1 MATISKSGMVLG
13 TSYHL
18 GQTLPVGSVITKYTL
33 TPDSTVTIHHGYPAG
48 INVTIYNGT
57 DAATE
62 EYLKAIGYGTSGPY
76 TVTSFYIPTDK
87 ITNTSAFQSSDLI
100 KVEGTYRGT
109 GITGDPT
116 YTVEIEY
123 TAPTLTWSN
132 ASLSLSQSA
141 SSLQVTATMG
151 GTATHSAGV
160 SVTYYLY
167 EGSTQIGTFSGT
179 TLTFTSTA
187 GSHTYKTVAKAGG
200 LTADGKNTS
209 ITVVHRLVWSNATL
223 SLSQSASSLQV
234 TATMGGTA
242 THTGGSSVTYY
253 LYEGSTQIG
262 TFSNGSLTFTSTAGS
277 HTYKTVASA
286 GGLTADGKSTAI
298 SVADR
303 LVWSSA
309 TLSLAQSSSSLQ
321 VTATMG
327 GTATHTGGST
337 VTYYLYEGSTQ
348 IGTFSN
354 GSLTFTSTVGSHT
367 YKTVASAGG
376 LTADGTTAS
385 ISVAQPATGTVGY
398 YDGTAF
404 VECEIY
410 RYNGTSFD
418 QVLPYYY
425 DGTDWVEC
433 SQ

>member
-1 MATISKSGMVLG
+1 MGTISISGLSNN
-13 TSYHL
+13 TAANLSSL
-18 GQTLPVGSVITKYTL
+18 IPVGSYIDVIRISSANTFL
-33 TPDSTVTIHHGYPAG
+33 CNGGQLNFTV
-48 INVTIYNGT
+48 YNGQNSI
-57 DAATE
+57 AAKTVN
-62 EYLKAIGYGTSGPY
+62 LSSGSWQAEVY
-76 TVTSFYIPTDK
+76 ESLSGSS
-87 ITNTSAFQSSDLI
+87 ITNNAAFQSSKSI
-100 KVEGTYRGT
+100 KVNITSSTWQSNINSQTYS
-109 GITGDPT
+109 IT
-116 YTVEIEY
+116 IEY
-123 TAPTLTWSN
+123 TDPYIWWDNPTLTLSQSASSLQVTATKGGTATHTGGATVTYYLYEGSTQIGQFSGNTMTFTPSVGTHSYTTVAKGGGVSENGKTTRINVVNRLTWSN

-151 GTATHSAGV
+151 GS
-160 SVTYYLY
+160 
-167 EGSTQIGTFSGT
+167 
-179 TLTFTSTA
+179 
-187 GSHTYKTVAKAGG
+187 
-200 LTADGKNTS
+200 
-209 ITVVHRLVWSNATL
+209 
-223 SLSQSASSLQV
+223 
-234 TATMGGTA
+234 A
-242 THTGGSSVTYY
+242 THTSGSTVTYY

-262 TFSNGSLTFTSTAGS
+262 TFSNGSLTFTSTAGN

-286 GGLTADGKSTAI
+286 GGLTADGTSTAI
-298 SVADR
+298 TVAHR
-303 LVWSSA
+303 LTWSNA

-376 LTADGTTAS
+376 LSADGAS
-385 ISVAQPATGTVGY
+385 ASVTVVQPVTGTVGY

-404 VECEIY
+404 VECEVY
-410 RYNGTSFD
+410 RHNGTEFE
-418 QVLPYYY
+418 QVIPYYY